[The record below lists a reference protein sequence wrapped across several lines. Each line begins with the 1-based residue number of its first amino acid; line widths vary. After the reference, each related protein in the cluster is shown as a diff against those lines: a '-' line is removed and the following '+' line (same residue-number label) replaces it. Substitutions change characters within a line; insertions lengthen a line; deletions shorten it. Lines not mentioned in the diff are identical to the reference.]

1 MAIVYVVWHNR
12 MNKLWNP
19 NEIMKK
25 RKFGNGGATK
35 QISAV
40 PM

>member
-1 MAIVYVVWHNR
+1 MLYRTTGLTNFGTH
-12 MNKLWNP
+12 

-25 RKFGNGGATK
+25 RKFGNVGATK

-40 PM
+40 PV

>member
-1 MAIVYVVWHNR
+1 MWYRTIGLTNFGTH
-12 MNKLWNP
+12 

-25 RKFGNGGATK
+25 RKFGNGEATK